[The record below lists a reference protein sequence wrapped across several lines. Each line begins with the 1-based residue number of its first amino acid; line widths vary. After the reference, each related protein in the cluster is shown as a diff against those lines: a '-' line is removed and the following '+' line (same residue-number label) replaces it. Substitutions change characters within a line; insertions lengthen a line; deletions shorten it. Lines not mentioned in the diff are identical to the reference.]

1 MKVVGYVRVSSE
13 SQIENTSIV
22 EQEERIQAYCK
33 AQGWELIKIFR
44 DEGLSG
50 KQTEKRVGYNEMIEY
65 VKRTT
70 ENIKAILVLKSDR
83 IHRML
88 KNLLV
93 MIQDELKPLDISFIS
108 VTEMFDT
115 SSPQGM
121 MFLQMIGS
129 FAEFE
134 RELIY
139 QRTKGG
145 RISTAKNNKFAGG
158 ELPYGYEIVDEGV
171 IKHQTQASIIKRIYQ
186 DYLEGYSMYKIAK
199 KLNNEGI
206 SPKRSTKWTSQG
218 IKNVLLNQV
227 YKGIKIYDGK
237 IEKNGIV
244 QKGVFPRIVSAQ
256 LWNSVNEVI
265 KRGGYTQ
272 EIRHENIKG
281 VRLYEAKVSKW
292 S

>member
-1 MKVVGYVRVSSE
+1 MKVVGYVRVSSD
-13 SQIENTSIV
+13 SQIENTSIA

-33 AQGWELIKIFR
+33 AQGWELASIFR
-44 DEGLSG
+44 DEGVSG
-50 KQTEKRVGYNEMIEY
+50 KQTEKRVGYNEMLEY
-65 VKRTT
+65 VKNPSN
-70 ENIKAILVLKSDR
+70 NIKAILVLKSDR

-139 QRTKGG
+139 QRTKSG
-145 RISTAKNNKFAGG
+145 RISTAKNEKFAGG
-158 ELPYGYEIVDEGV
+158 ELPYGYEVADDKV
-171 IKHQTQASIIKRIYQ
+171 IKHETQALIVKRIYKE
-186 DYLEGYSMYKIAK
+186 YLEGNSMYKIAK
-199 KLNNEGI
+199 RLNAEGI
-206 SPKRSTKWTSQG
+206 SPKRSTKWTTQG
-218 IKNVLLNQV
+218 IKNMLVNQV
-227 YKGIKIYDGK
+227 YKGIKTYDGR

-244 QKGVFPRIVSAQ
+244 QKNVFPRIVSSQ
-256 LWNSVNEVI
+256 LWNSVNDVI
-265 KRGGYTQ
+265 KNKRVL
-272 EIRHENIKG
+272 KG
-281 VRLYEAKVSKW
+281 
-292 S
+292 